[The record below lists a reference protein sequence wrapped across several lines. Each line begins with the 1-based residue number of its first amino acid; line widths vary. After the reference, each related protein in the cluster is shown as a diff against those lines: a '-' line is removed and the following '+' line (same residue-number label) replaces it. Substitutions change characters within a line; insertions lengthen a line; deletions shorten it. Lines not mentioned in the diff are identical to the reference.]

1 MRALLRPG
9 GCVPA
14 TPGAA
19 PQPAD
24 AGLVANRALLLVHEH
39 QPPEVALVRD
49 VGGSRISVSQWPG
62 VAPSRR
68 AIIFPTSA
76 SGESCGVR
84 CEHRAWHAEPASF
97 RSVLAAPPGCCLP
110 ADASV
115 TSHMETG
122 GNYRCGRRGRPGVS
136 TKTEGRQEGS
146 FQRED
151 QRDGSPYLGVSRA
164 EAPQLEQ
171 SCWSGGDRCPSALG
185 KDYAD
190 SCPGGVWTRFS
201 TSATSPCAGHCPG
214 KVGLLDGR
222 LTD

>member
-1 MRALLRPG
+1 VVVDEESDIQMRALLRPG

-84 CEHRAWHAEPASF
+84 CEHRVWRTEPASF
-97 RSVLAAPPGCCLP
+97 GAGQEAFWPHRPAA
-110 ADASV
+110 
-115 TSHMETG
+115 
-122 GNYRCGRRGRPGVS
+122 
-136 TKTEGRQEGS
+136 KIGS
-146 FQRED
+146 SLF
-151 QRDGSPYLGVSRA
+151 
-164 EAPQLEQ
+164 
-171 SCWSGGDRCPSALG
+171 
-185 KDYAD
+185 
-190 SCPGGVWTRFS
+190 
-201 TSATSPCAGHCPG
+201 
-214 KVGLLDGR
+214 
-222 LTD
+222 